1 MRCPV
6 DRRSTLAKPFEYDCV
21 AMNKLIVGGVPEHF
35 NLPWNLVAASNAFRS
50 LGVEVEWR
58 DFPEGTGAMMRAV
71 EANEVDVALVLTE
84 GAVAHIAKN
93 GTTGIIGTWVESPLV
108 WGIHSGPK
116 TQKGPQYPHDAR
128 IGISRL
134 GSGSHLM
141 PLVHAQ
147 QDRYTEAPKL
157 VEIKTLA
164 GAIEAFAND
173 EIDTFYWERTMTLPQ
188 VRAGQMTLDGDFSAP
203 WPAFVA
209 VRAKNSQPHVDAA
222 WEKAITAMKTWLTEL
237 LSDRQAFLKLVGER
251 FDLPEEEVAIWFA
264 RTVWAPS
271 LKVDPAALQRAAKGL
286 VAAGVLEERVSPQSL
301 MISPGV
307 LGEPR

>member
-1 MRCPV
+1 MPPL
-6 DRRSTLAKPFEYDCV
+6 SNDCIP
-21 AMNKLIVGGVPEHF
+21 MKTLIVGGVPEHF
-35 NLPWNLVAASNAFRS
+35 NLPWNLVAESSAFDA
-50 LGVEVEWR
+50 LGIKVEWR
-58 DFPEGTGAMMRAV
+58 EFPEGTGEMMRAV
-71 EANEVDVALVLTE
+71 AANEVDVALVLTE
-84 GAVAHIAKN
+84 GAVAHIATH

-116 TQKGPQYPHDAR
+116 TDKGPKYPHDAR
-128 IGISRL
+128 IGISRM

-147 QDRYTEAPKL
+147 QDRYKSAPKL
-157 VEIKTLA
+157 VEIGTLA
-164 GAIEAFAND
+164 GAIAAFEKD

-188 VRAGQMTLDGDFSAP
+188 VRTGQMTLDEDFSAP

-209 VRAKNSQPHVDAA
+209 VRSKESRPHVESA
-222 WEKAITAMKTWLTEL
+222 WEQVIGAMRPWLTEL
-237 LSDRQAFLKLVGER
+237 LSDRQSFLKQVGER
-251 FDLPEEEVAIWFA
+251 FDLPAEEVAIWFA

-271 LKVDPAALQRAAKGL
+271 LKVDPAAIQRAAEGL
-286 VAAGVLEERVSPQSL
+286 VAAGVLEGRIAPQSL